1 MRFVKKNPS
10 KKTEASKNGVFIEME
25 FYIVFSFNEI
35 FSVTKP
41 L

>member
-10 KKTEASKNGVFIEME
+10 KKTQASKKGVFIETG
-25 FYIVFSFNEI
+25 FYFVFGFNEI

>member
-10 KKTEASKNGVFIEME
+10 KKTEASKKGIFTETE
-25 FYIVFSFNEI
+25 YYIVFSFNEI